1 MKHIASLF
9 ICLLTVGFAISQDV
23 LVPYRIGDKFGL
35 STIEG
40 KMVMPAKYDRIL
52 MGRNFPI
59 PYYGFKIGKSEGIV
73 LNKKE
78 IINDSNYVDFG
89 IFERKFIIGEF
100 NRGRGL
106 KGNSLFSIDGKNVY
120 PENFNYVRAL
130 DSMGISK
137 KDPRRAKYALFYCD
151 LMNNKKGLF
160 AFDIDKQEISKWLL
174 KDYIKIKIDKTPYTY
189 FENYNNTSS
198 YKSIKLYVR
207 AYKDEYGKEESL
219 YFDLE
224 NNEVVLKPTQKPTNT
239 NTKKGNTGNGDT
251 YGMGSNRGRN
261 DDLAMSDEMVV
272 PPRNEDMIEMGLNKM
287 RNPITY
293 NYNKFIIRRDS
304 IFLQTRD
311 EKYKTT
317 IKFINLPYTYDSI
330 KVEMCSFNYYN
341 NDSSKYTYLENV
353 LHFISK
359 GKHGVLFTDSLILK
373 PIYDELLALRTNSNN
388 SSEKLSFLAGVKNN
402 PQENMQ
408 YGTINMYGKPIIPF
422 MYDSIDAGVSS
433 FSTAKRQFVNYCNNT
448 WKVTKNKQKG
458 LISPN
463 GKIILP
469 IIYDELNN
477 NTFGYN
483 SYEKGRENFWRLIK
497 NKKHGMYCPDDN
509 RIGLLEPIFPK
520 QIGYYLP
527 DFRGQKGLTI
537 LGIID
542 DKNQPFCYARKDGF
556 MYYKP

>member
-1 MKHIASLF
+1 MKNIASLF
-9 ICLLTVGFAISQDV
+9 ICLLTVGFAISQETF
-23 LVPYRIGDKFGL
+23 VPFRVGDKFGL

-52 MGRNFPI
+52 MGRNFQL
-59 PYYGFKIGKSEGIV
+59 PYYGFKIGKSEGVI

-78 IINDSNYVDFG
+78 IINDSNYFDFG

-160 AFDIDKQEISKWLL
+160 AFDIDKQEITKWLL
-174 KDYIKIKIDKTPYTY
+174 KDYVKIKIDKTPYTY
-189 FENYNNTSS
+189 FEDYNNTASS
-198 YKSIKLYVR
+198 KSIKLYVR
-207 AYKDEYGKEESL
+207 AYKDEYSKEESL
-219 YFDLE
+219 YFDLD
-224 NNEVVLKPTQKPTNT
+224 NNEVVLKPTQNPSSTN
-239 NTKKGNTGNGDT
+239 NKKGYSGD
-251 YGMGSNRGRN
+251 GVGVGSIGSNQGRN
-261 DDLAMSDEMVV
+261 TLRDNDDMVIA
-272 PPRNEDMIEMGLNKM
+272 PQMEEINDKEGYKKRK
-287 RNPITY
+287 PITY
-293 NYNKFIIRRDS
+293 YYNKFIIRRDS
-304 IFLQTRD
+304 IFYQTRD
-311 EKYKTT
+311 ENNKTI
-317 IKFINLPYTYDSI
+317 IKNINLPYAYDSI
-330 KVEMCSFNYYN
+330 KAETCAFNFYN
-341 NDSSKYTYLENV
+341 NDSSKYIYLENV

-359 GKHGVLFTDSLILK
+359 GKHGLYLTDSLILK
-373 PIYDELLALRTNSNN
+373 PIYDELIALRIRAISNS
-388 SSEKLSFLAGVKNN
+388 EGLLFLAGTKNN
-402 PQENMQ
+402 PLEPLQ
-408 YGTINMYGKPIIPF
+408 YGAINMYGKTIVPTI
-422 MYDSIDAGVSS
+422 YDSIDAGISS
-433 FSTAKRQFVNYCNNT
+433 FAASKRQFVNYCNNT
-448 WKVTKNKQKG
+448 WKVAKNKQKG
-458 LISPN
+458 LITPN
-463 GKIILP
+463 GKTILP
-469 IIYDELNN
+469 IVYDDLYY

-497 NKKHGMYCPDDN
+497 NKKYGMYCPDDN

-520 QIGYYLP
+520 QIGYYLS

-537 LGIID
+537 LGMID